1 MTTTVRVLRCVAT
14 MSCLLIV
21 LPAAGPGPGAL
32 ASEQSRVLV
41 AEGRE
46 LLDAGRG
53 QEALLKLSTA
63 VLTDPHDANAICL
76 LGIAKARTATGAKD
90 VTEALGFL
98 ERAKKKGTTVESID
112 LELGRAYY
120 LLKRDKQCI
129 QALDAH
135 EKAHPGDWR
144 VSEWRG
150 LAHYRQG
157 RHQKAIAQLNEALSR
172 GSGNGDLVHFYLASS
187 HLHLEQI
194 DQAVAVFAKMSDE
207 GARSFGLAPR
217 PGPARLWAVLGRSRL
232 SRGRFAQAHE
242 AFSKALQLG
251 LRTPLLHQDCGDALM
266 GLGRFEEALAQFDKG
281 PDTAR
286 NRMARALA
294 LIRLE
299 RPGEALPLLDEALA
313 KEPKLEPRIRLMRA

>member
-1 MTTTVRVLRCVAT
+1 MTTTARAFRSVVTISCV
-14 MSCLLIV
+14 LIV
-21 LPAAGPGPGAL
+21 LLAAGPGPGAL
-32 ASEQSRVLV
+32 ASEQSGALV

-63 VLTDPHDANAICL
+63 VLTDPDDADAICW
-76 LGIAKARTATGAKD
+76 LGIAKIRAATGAKD

-98 ERAKKKGTTVESID
+98 ARAKKKGTTVQSID
-112 LELGRAYY
+112 VELGRAYY
-120 LLKRDKQCI
+120 LLNRDKQCI

-157 RHQKAIAQLNEALSR
+157 RFQKAISQFNEAIAR
-172 GSGNGDLVHFYLASS
+172 GSGNRDLVYFYLGSS

-217 PGPARLWAVLGRSRL
+217 PGPARLWAMLGQTRL
-232 SRGRFAQAHE
+232 SRGQFADGHE
-242 AFSKALQLG
+242 ALSKALQLG
-251 LRTPLLHQDCGDALM
+251 LRTPLLPAGSASSPP
-266 GLGRFEEALAQFDKG
+266 R
-281 PDTAR
+281 AR
-286 NRMARALA
+286 QPPAAS
-294 LIRLE
+294 
-299 RPGEALPLLDEALA
+299 
-313 KEPKLEPRIRLMRA
+313 